1 MTHHRNRHFQKRSHA
16 RIGPHQ
22 LRLIQNRFLHTVVQF
37 RLHTGGRSRIAS
49 RQAVVQQ
56 DLNKKINICFR
67 IFQGFEDFVG
77 NSYRLQFRS
86 HLMEDSIVLAID

>member
-1 MTHHRNRHFQKRSHA
+1 MTHHRNLHFQKRSHA

-67 IFQGFEDFVG
+67 IFKGFRWEFLPSSISITSSG
-77 NSYRLQFRS
+77 GQYRSRN
-86 HLMEDSIVLAID
+86 

>member
-1 MTHHRNRHFQKRSHA
+1 MTHHRNLHFQKRSHA

-49 RQAVVQQ
+49 RQAIVQQ
-56 DLNKKINICFR
+56 DLNKKNKYLF
-67 IFQGFEDFVG
+67 
-77 NSYRLQFRS
+77 
-86 HLMEDSIVLAID
+86 